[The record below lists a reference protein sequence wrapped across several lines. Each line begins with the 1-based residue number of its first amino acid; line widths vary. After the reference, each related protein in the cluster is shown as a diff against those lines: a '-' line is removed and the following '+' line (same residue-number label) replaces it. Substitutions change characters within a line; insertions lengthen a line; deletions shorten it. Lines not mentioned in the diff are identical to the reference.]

1 MAMVAIRAGREA
13 VPGELDEMAARL
25 STVRLPRVGVQV
37 WAMLRDHEGRAR
49 ETPPALDAGW
59 REVRAL
65 PVGVQLEALTV
76 GEIVSTPLDGGAT
89 S

>member
-13 VPGELDEMAARL
+13 APGELDAIAERL
-25 STVRLPRVGVQV
+25 CATRMPRVALQV

-49 ETPPALDAGW
+49 AAPPALDVARG
-59 REVRAL
+59 EVRAL

-76 GEIVSTPLDGGAT
+76 GEIASTPGWGAT